1 MRKITCENR
10 AHRRV
15 ERFCSLKAALLRVV
29 TDGLHDAGAPGLVF
43 GRGMGYVR
51 GLFHQMNRTGISLR
65 VELGDTLKLAGPIVL
80 SQVGHM
86 SMALV
91 DTAVAG
97 YISTTALAALA
108 LSVNCFWTFSSICN
122 GSLLALDTYFSQ
134 AVGARDERALGRYLG
149 QSFWSCGIVA
159 LISGLCVIVGM
170 LVYLIFAPPS
180 GVTDAF
186 GVYMR
191 TIIWCQPS
199 LFVFFVLQRYWQ
211 ARNRVL
217 PMTLIIL
224 AANVLNLL
232 ACFALGLGRWG
243 FPNLGVRGLALATV
257 GSRYSMMLAGLA
269 YTWWK
274 LRPARLRL
282 PRLDWP
288 LQRQFFRLG
297 IPAASHTALEIGAFT
312 IATFVVAGLGAVP
325 LAAHHVSL
333 MMAATTFMFPL
344 GFSSAAAVR
353 VGTFIGAGQPERA
366 RTAGWLCIGVS
377 IAVMSCFAVG
387 YLLFPRPLLHCFTH
401 DAAVIDIGAKILML
415 VALFQVADGTQVSTT
430 GALRGLGNTRSAMIA
445 NLIGHYPIGLA
456 LGLVLCFVF
465 GFGVIGLWTGLAAG
479 LISVAVMLVRAWQAA
494 TRDVSQL
501 QSVVV
506 GEVV

>member
-1 MRKITCENR
+1 MNR
-10 AHRRV
+10 A
-15 ERFCSLKAALLRVV
+15 S
-29 TDGLHDAGAPGLVF
+29 
-43 GRGMGYVR
+43 
-51 GLFHQMNRTGISLR
+51 ISLR
-65 VELGDTLKLAGPIVL
+65 SELADTLRLAGPIVL

-108 LSVNCFWTFSSICN
+108 LSVNCFWTLSSICN

-134 AVGARDERALGRYLG
+134 AVGARDNKALSRYFG
-149 QSFWSCGIVA
+149 QSFWSCGIVS
-159 LISGLCVIVGM
+159 LISGVCVLAGTG
-170 LVYLIFAPPS
+170 LYLFFAPPS
-180 GVTDAF
+180 EMRDFF

-211 ARNRVL
+211 ARRHVL
-217 PMTLIIL
+217 PMTIIIL
-224 AANVLNLL
+224 AANVLNLM

-257 GSRYSMMLAGLA
+257 CSRYSMVFAGLA

-274 LRPARLRL
+274 LHPSRVRL

-288 LQRQFFRLG
+288 VQRQFFRLG
-297 IPAASHTALEIGAFT
+297 LPAASHTALEIGAFT
-312 IATFVVAGLGAVP
+312 IATLFVGGLGAVP

-344 GFSSAAAVR
+344 GMSSAAAVR

-366 RTAGWLCIGVS
+366 RTAGWLCISVS
-377 IAVMSCFAVG
+377 VAVMSCFSLG
-387 YLLFPRPLLHCFTH
+387 YLAFPRLLLRCFTR
-401 DAAVIDIGAKILML
+401 DAAVIDLGVKILML
-415 VALFQVADGTQVSTT
+415 VALFQVADGAQVSTT

-465 GFGVIGLWTGLAAG
+465 GLGVMGLWTGLAAG
-479 LISVAVMLVRAWQAA
+479 LISVAVMLVRAWQVA
-494 TRDVSQL
+494 TRDTALL
-501 QSVVV
+501 QPVVA
-506 GEVV
+506 GQVV